1 MEKPFRK
8 KNFRDCFDCNKTSII
23 KGFLASFA
31 LLLPVVF
38 YALGIESKA
47 ALTPLALLVLSPF
60 FFFNKKD
67 MFWFG
72 GFSSILWFYWV
83 GLSFRYYDMLWMFAP
98 MTILGFLYYGVL
110 FLLIGLIPQKLFFLR
125 ALAVAFIFDY
135 LSPFGFD
142 WLKPEILTA
151 NTYFGAEKLDI
162 LLLLCGIG
170 VAIHINGYFKA
181 LSIIFLALSITL
193 TKPQI
198 EPSIKI
204 KLVSTSIEQ
213 DTKWDDNFKR
223 WITLQ
228 NFKEIDSAANS
239 GYGMVVLPETA
250 FPYFLDDSE
259 EITEALKQKSLNIAI
274 VAGGLSRKNNRTY
287 NSTYVF
293 YDGSMKIIDKMV
305 AVPFGEVNP
314 LPPFASKIVNEL
326 FFNGAEDYK
335 TAEKPGNFNINGV
348 TFRNAICYEATNEK
362 IYLDSPKFVIASS
375 NNGWFVPSL
384 EPFMQK
390 LLMIHFSKKYKTVI
404 YHATNKSEPFVIK

>member
-1 MEKPFRK
+1 MPV
-8 KNFRDCFDCNKTSII
+8 
-23 KGFLASFA
+23 A
-31 LLLPVVF
+31 L
-38 YALGIESKA
+38 YAFGIESKIV
-47 ALTPLALLVLSPF
+47 LTPLALIALSPF
-60 FFFNKKD
+60 FFLNKKD

-72 GFSSILWFYWV
+72 GFSSIFWFYWV
-83 GLSFRYYDMLWMFAP
+83 GLSFRYYDMLWMFIP
-98 MTILGFLYYGVL
+98 MTLFGVLYYGLL
-110 FLLIGLIPQKLFFLR
+110 FFLIGAVPQKLFFLR
-125 ALAVAFIFDY
+125 ALITAFMFDY

-151 NTYFGAEKLDI
+151 QTYFGAEKLDI

-170 VAIHINGYFKA
+170 IAIQAKGYLKTI
-181 LSIIFLALSITL
+181 SIAFFAIAVTIM
-193 TKPQI
+193 
-198 EPSIKI
+198 EPNAEPPLKI
-204 KLVSTSIEQ
+204 KLISTSIEQ
-213 DTKWDDNFKR
+213 DQKWDDNFKR
-223 WITLQ
+223 EITLQ
-228 NFKEIDSAANS
+228 NFRHIDSAADR
-239 GYGMVVLPETA
+239 GFDVVVLPETA

-259 EITEALKQKSLNIAI
+259 EITDILKQKSLKIAI
-274 VAGGLSRKNNRTY
+274 VTGALSRKNNRTY

-293 YDGSMKIIDKMV
+293 VDGKMEIIDKMV

-314 LPPFASKIVNEL
+314 LPPFASKIVNNL

-335 TAEKPGNFNINGV
+335 TAEKPGDFTVNGV
-348 TFRNAICYEATNEK
+348 KFRNAICYEATNEK